1 MAESLRELRRKT
13 NSVKSTKKITR
24 AMELIAASRIGK
36 AQKRVQASKPYSQ
49 EITRVLS
56 ALAGVADLDHPL
68 LQEPENPTRAALLTV
83 TSDRGLAGAYSANVL
98 RNAGELSSLLKEEG
112 KETVRYVVGGK
123 GSSYYRFRE
132 QAVEEEFLGFSEE
145 PSFEDAQRVASAL
158 IEAFRTPSDEGGVDE
173 IHVVFTQF
181 ESMLTQ
187 EPVQRRILPLVVEY
201 TDEGDDD
208 GEGDAERGRQDSELH
223 PLYDFEPDADSLLDA
238 ILPQYV
244 ESRIYAALLEAA
256 ASESASRQ
264 RAMKA
269 ASDNAS
275 ELIEKYTQQANQ
287 ARQAEIT
294 QEISEISGGAEALAN
309 A

>member
-1 MAESLRELRRKT
+1 MAAGLRELRRKT

-36 AQKRVQASKPYSQ
+36 AQKRVAASKPYAT

-68 LQEPENPTRAALLTV
+68 LQEPENPSRAAMLVV

-98 RNAGELSSLLKEEG
+98 RNAGELSSLLREEG

-123 GSSYYRFRE
+123 GQSYYRFRE
-132 QAVEEEFLGFSEE
+132 QPVAEEFLGFSEE

-158 IEAFRTPSDEGGVDE
+158 IEAFRTPTDEGGVDE
-173 IHVVFTQF
+173 IHVVYTEF

-187 EPVQRRILPLVVEY
+187 NPVQRRVLPLVVEY
-201 TDEGDDD
+201 ADDEDPDDTARTDD
-208 GEGDAERGRQDSELH
+208 GELH

-269 ASDNAS
+269 ATDNAT
-275 ELIEKYTQQANQ
+275 ELIEQYTQQANQ

-294 QEISEISGGAEALAN
+294 QEISEISGGAEALA